1 MSFRFKLVVLAA
13 GASLLPIVL
22 SVFLLY
28 LRGLNSEE
36 AGRLPPRQFLRMMS
50 WIDEQLPEA
59 WRSGSPEEALGT
71 LPEGQEVIVIDPEGR
86 TILSSITA
94 FPAGERAAADRFYR
108 ELGREGRHTAATMPV
123 VVDGHTVG
131 MVIQRLPARPNP
143 ASLAAMR
150 LEPPLVYMSVVVVVA
165 TILILW
171 VTSSLRRGI
180 GRLQA
185 ATARVANGDLNFRLE
200 AGGSDEMADLARSFE
215 SMRKTLKEE
224 EARRSR
230 FLMAV
235 SHDLKTPLTS
245 IKGYLEAIE
254 DGLAEDPR
262 VLHDYV
268 AIMGGK
274 SQVLERRINELIDY
288 VKMATGQWQLK
299 HRPIRLRS
307 FLEQL
312 ARTFAADAQVFK
324 RQFRHRIDLRGQLCL
339 PGDES
344 LLGRALDNLF
354 HNALRYT
361 REGDTIRLLA
371 GQESGQVVIA
381 FEDSGPGV
389 AESELERIFE
399 PFYRGSESRSEAGTG
414 LGLSIVRSIL
424 DAHGWSIR
432 AEKTA
437 GGGLALIIRAG
448 KPTAC

>member
-13 GASLLPIVL
+13 GASVLPIVL
-22 SVFLLY
+22 SVFLFY

-36 AGRLPPRQFLRMMS
+36 AGRLPPKQFLRMMS

-59 WRSGSPEEALGT
+59 LRRGSPEAALGT
-71 LPEGQEVIVIDPEGR
+71 LPEGQEIIVIDPEGR
-86 TILSSITA
+86 TILSSTPG
-94 FPAGERAAADRFYR
+94 FPVGEQGAADKFYR
-108 ELGREGRHTAATMPV
+108 ELGREGRHLAATIPV
-123 VVDGHTVG
+123 VVDGHSVG
-131 MVIQRLPARPNP
+131 MVIQRLPARPSP

-150 LEPPLVYMSVVVVVA
+150 LEPPLVYLSVVVVVA

-171 VTSSLRRGI
+171 VAGSLRRRI
-180 GRLQA
+180 GHLQA
-185 ATARVANGDLNFRLE
+185 ATARVANGDLDFRLE
-200 AGGSDEMADLARSFE
+200 AGGSDELAALARSFE
-215 SMRKTLKEE
+215 SMRKALKEE

-254 DGLAEDPR
+254 DGLAEDPG
-262 VLHDYV
+262 VLQDYV
-268 AIMGGK
+268 AIMGAK
-274 SQVLERRINELIDY
+274 SQVLEGRVNELIDY

-299 HRPIRLRS
+299 HRPIRLRR
-307 FLEQL
+307 FLEAL
-312 ARTFAADAQVFK
+312 ARSFAADAQVFRRK
-324 RQFRHRIDLRGQLCL
+324 FRQRIELPEEICL

-361 REGDTIRLLA
+361 REGDIIRLEARLEDA
-371 GQESGQVVIA
+371 QAVIVFA
-381 FEDSGPGV
+381 DNGPGV
-389 AESELERIFE
+389 GEEELERIFE
-399 PFYRGSESRSEAGTG
+399 PYYRGSESRREAGTG
-414 LGLSIVRSIL
+414 LGLSIVRSII